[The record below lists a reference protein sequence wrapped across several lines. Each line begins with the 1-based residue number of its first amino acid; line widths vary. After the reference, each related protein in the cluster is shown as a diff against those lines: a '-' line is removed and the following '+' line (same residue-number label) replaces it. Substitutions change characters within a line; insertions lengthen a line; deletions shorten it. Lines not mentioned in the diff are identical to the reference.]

1 MQLQEQIYLLPAV
14 SLLMRSALF
23 RRASKIASFKLKC
36 LSQRGN
42 TQGKGSGP
50 HAALGRTSPFPSIIL
65 TSGERK
71 GKLDIAANSYY

>member
-1 MQLQEQIYLLPAV
+1 MT
-14 SLLMRSALF
+14 SALF

-36 LSQRGN
+36 LSWRGNGN
-42 TQGKGSGP
+42 TQGKDSGS

-71 GKLDIAANSYY
+71 GKLRIAANSYY